1 MKKNHIRWIF
11 LFICVDQITK
21 FIANMALEL
30 NEEMFFLGN
39 VLFFSDAQNFGTAFQ
54 IVEGHPISVFITL
67 ALSLVLLLSFYHHT
81 KEHESL
87 TIHGILLMVGGISGN
102 LLDRIFL
109 HYIRDFIGI
118 SLCGFKVVLN
128 LADVFLWSGL
138 ICIVIAEIREYR
150 RKQKQKTAAN
160 EKDS

>member
-30 NEEMFFLGN
+30 NEEVSILGN
-39 VLFFSDAQNFGTAFQ
+39 FLFFSDVQNFGTAFQ

-67 ALSLVLLLSFYHHT
+67 VLSLVLLLSFYHHT
-81 KEHESL
+81 KEDEKL
-87 TIHGILLMVGGISGN
+87 TIDGILLMVGGISGN
-102 LLDRIFL
+102 LLDRMFL
-109 HYIRDFIGI
+109 RYIRDFIGI
-118 SLCGFKVVLN
+118 SLFGSKVVLN
-128 LADVFLWSGL
+128 LADIFLWSGL
-138 ICIVIAEIREYR
+138 ICIVIAEIREYQ
-150 RKQKQKTAAN
+150 RKQRQREETK